1 MTETPTLEEKTRQL
15 LREGHLP
22 HIWCPGCSNGITT
35 RALLRAVL
43 EAGLDARSLVF
54 VSGIGCSSRTV
65 GYLDFDGM
73 HTTHGRALAFATGIK
88 LARPELHVVVI
99 TGDGDTAAIGGNH
112 FIHAARRNVDL
123 TVLCYNN
130 SIYGMTGGQYSP
142 TTHPG
147 DRATTAPYGHLE
159 RPFDLCELA
168 RAAGATY
175 VARGTP
181 YHFQP
186 LVKLIAAGLRH
197 RGFAFVEIMSTCPV
211 YYGRQN
217 AIRSAPEHL
226 ELLAKKALTAAQ
238 AASLPPEER
247 AGRFLIGELHRQEA
261 PEYTEQ
267 YLALIERERRRRQ
280 ELEAAAPRAVAG
292 VAGEKPLAP
301 FPAPLDRLAAGREA
315 AEERPGRGG
324 PEARDGRTRWEV
336 RLAGTGGQG
345 QVLAAII
352 LADAAGLHAGY
363 NVVQTQDYGPE
374 SRGGASKA
382 EVILTTDPEVDYPKA
397 TAPDVLVA
405 MSQPA
410 FDRYAA
416 GVRPGGV
423 VLADSTWVRAAPS
436 GKARVLPLP
445 LTQAARERLG
455 RALVA
460 NVVALGALAA
470 VFPPVPLEALER
482 AVLRRAPRGTEDL
495 NRRALQLGY
504 AMGRQAT
511 EHDK

>member
-1 MTETPTLEEKTRQL
+1 MEAALTLEERTREM
-15 LREGHLP
+15 LRPGHLP
-22 HIWCPGCSNGITT
+22 HIWCPGCSNGVTM

-43 EAGLDARSLVF
+43 EAGLDRDRVVF

-112 FIHAARRNVDL
+112 FIHAARRNLDL

-159 RPFDLCELA
+159 RSFDLCELA

-186 LVKLIAAGLRH
+186 LVKLIAAALRH
-197 RGFAFVEIMSTCPV
+197 RGFAFVEVMSTCPV

-217 AIRSAPEHL
+217 QIKSAPEHL
-226 ELLAKKALTAAQ
+226 ELLAKQAVTQARAAEL
-238 AASLPPEER
+238 APEER
-247 AGRFLIGELHRQEA
+247 ERRFVIGELHRAEA
-261 PEYTEQ
+261 PEYTEE
-267 YLALIERERRRRQ
+267 YLRLVEQARARRAEREAPPPSGATGTGP
-280 ELEAAAPRAVAG
+280 EVEAVAAPTAH
-292 VAGEKPLAP
+292 P
-301 FPAPLDRLAAGREA
+301 
-315 AEERPGRGG
+315 
-324 PEARDGRTRWEV
+324 DGRTRWEV

-352 LADAAGLHAGY
+352 LADAAGLFAGY

-382 EVILTTDPEVDYPKA
+382 EVILTTVPEVDYPKV
-397 TAPDVLVA
+397 TEPDVLVA

-410 FDRYAA
+410 YDRYAA
-416 GVRPGGV
+416 DVRLGGIV
-423 VLADSTWVRAAPS
+423 IADSTWVKPTPPAA
-436 GKARVLPLP
+436 ARLVALP
-445 LTQAARERLG
+445 LTQAAREQVG

-460 NVVALGALAA
+460 NVVALGVLGA
-470 VFPPVPLEALER
+470 VFPQVPLAALER
-482 AVLRRAPRGTEDL
+482 AVARRAPRGTEEL
-495 NRRALQLGY
+495 NRQALQLGF
-504 AMGRQAT
+504 AMGRAAV
-511 EHDK
+511 DNDI

>member
-1 MTETPTLEEKTRQL
+1 MTATPTLEEETRRL

-43 EAGLDARSLVF
+43 EAGLDARSTVF

-65 GYLDFDGM
+65 GYLDCDGM

-112 FIHAARRNVDL
+112 FIHAARRNLDL

-186 LVKLIAAGLRH
+186 LVKLMAAALRH
-197 RGFAFVEIMSTCPV
+197 RGFSFVEIMSTCPV

-217 AIRSAPEHL
+217 GIKGAPEHL
-226 ELLAKKALTAAQ
+226 ELLAKKAVTAAQ
-238 AASLPPEER
+238 AAALPPEER
-247 AGRFLIGELHRQEA
+247 AGRFVIGELHREEA
-261 PEYTEQ
+261 PEYTER
-267 YLALIERERRRRQ
+267 YLALVERAHREREERAAARAATGEAAGQ
-280 ELEAAAPRAVAG
+280 AATGEAAAVGAGAVPPAG
-292 VAGEKPLAP
+292 PKAT
-301 FPAPLDRLAAGREA
+301 
-315 AEERPGRGG
+315 
-324 PEARDGRTRWEV
+324 DGRTRWEV

-382 EVILTTDPEVDYPKA
+382 EVILTTEPEVDYPKV
-397 TAPDVLVA
+397 TEPDVLVA

-410 FDRYAA
+410 FDRYARA
-416 GVRPGGV
+416 VRRGGM
-423 VLADSTWVRAAPS
+423 VLADSTWVRAPAA
-436 GKARVLPLP
+436 GAARVVSLP

-470 VFPPVPLEALER
+470 LFPPVPLAALER
-482 AVLRRAPRGTEDL
+482 AVLRRAPRGTEEL
-495 NRRALQLGY
+495 NRRALHLGY
-504 AMGRQAT
+504 EMAREAA